1 MQTILTPELTEVMGV
16 LPNRPAVSI
25 ILPIEPTFSSTST
38 LLHKLKTVVDR
49 VGHELSAKYP
59 KEVEH
64 SVMEKLR
71 SIVATTTVDIH
82 KKGIAI
88 FVSQDFEKS
97 IFLDVPV
104 KERILI
110 NDTFEVRDLVQNDKQ
125 RDKYLI
131 LLLSGRSFK
140 LYQGSTH
147 EFLKV
152 ISSIPHS
159 IHAYQ
164 RDLGEEPLGQ
174 AALSQKRE
182 VLMDKFLHH
191 VDKELGHLIAK
202 DHLPVFVLG
211 TKKILGHFKKLT
223 KNSDGIAAYIS
234 GNYDKANFTQLQEL
248 LQPYLIGLKIDRQT
262 QLLTLL
268 DQAADQQKL
277 AVGINEVWQAAQN
290 KRRHKLVVESDFTC
304 PILPNIDRNEMIGSF
319 PESQQTIFTP
329 DAVDDII
336 AKVIA
341 HGGDVDFTEHNFL
354 NKYQHI
360 ALVTE

>member
-1 MQTILTPELTEVMGV
+1 MQTTLTPELTEVIGAM
-16 LPNRPAVSI
+16 PNRPAISI
-25 ILPIEPTFSSTST
+25 ILPIEPTFSYERT

-49 VGHELSAKYP
+49 VGHELSGKYP

-71 SIVATTTVDIH
+71 SIVATTKVDIY

-88 FVSQDFEKS
+88 FVSQGFEKL

-104 KERILI
+104 QERILI
-110 NDTFEVRDLVQNDKQ
+110 NDTFEVRDLVKNGKL

-131 LLLSGRSFK
+131 LLLNGRNFK

-152 ISSIPHS
+152 ISSIPRS
-159 IHAYQ
+159 IDAYQ
-164 RDLGEEPLGQ
+164 RDLGEEPHGKT
-174 AALSQKRE
+174 ALSQKKD
-182 VLMDKFLHH
+182 VLMDKFLHQ
-191 VDKELGHLIAK
+191 VDREIGRLIAT

-211 TKKILGHFKKLT
+211 TKKVLGHFKKLT

-234 GNYDKANFTQLQEL
+234 GNYDKASFAQLQEL
-248 LQPYLIGLKIDRQT
+248 LQPYLIGLKIDQQK

-277 AVGINEVWQAAQN
+277 AVGINEVWQAAQD
-290 KRRHKLVVESDFTC
+290 KRGQKLVVESDFMS
-304 PILPNIDRNEMIGSF
+304 PILPAMDIY
-319 PESQQTIFTP
+319 TP

-341 HGGDVDFTEHNFL
+341 HGGEVDFTEHNFL
-354 NKYQHI
+354 DKYQHI
-360 ALVTE
+360 ALVTT